1 MTELAKREVNQV
13 WTECGASLAA
23 ALIEN
28 GYCDRLMMYSSGQLL
43 GDAARSLFDIEEPK
57 SLDKAVRFKVTDRRQ
72 VGDDQRVIAVPQLI
86 KG

>member
-1 MTELAKREVNQV
+1 
-13 WTECGASLAA
+13 
-23 ALIEN
+23 
-28 GYCDRLMMYSSGQLL
+28 L

-57 SLDKAVRFKVTDRRQ
+57 SLDQAVRFKVTDRRQ